1 MPKKLKSSTTTKPVE
16 IVGMLLPMHAGE
28 VLREEFL
35 IPLNISAYSVAK
47 ACKIPR
53 TRIERLAREQAPV
66 TADTALRLG
75 RFFGTTAEFWMGLQA
90 QYELRCAER
99 GLRGKLLK
107 IAPLRKPN
115 RTKLEAAE

>member
-1 MPKKLKSSTTTKPVE
+1 
-16 IVGMLLPMHAGE
+16 MHAGE

-66 TADTALRLG
+66 TADTALRLS

-99 GLRGKLLK
+99 GLKGKLLK